1 MFANNTAVKWH
12 CKYWNTVETSIYGS
26 ELVAGCIATD
36 LVMEMRYKLRMLGV
50 PIDGAVTMYGDN
62 MSVIQSTSV
71 PSSVLKK
78 KHNAIAWHQLCEGVA
93 SGIINLIHVRSEFN
107 LSDAL
112 TKGLGPNVYKRL
124 VKPSFTRTDSG
135 DCTSKGSVKQ

>member
-1 MFANNTAVKWH
+1 
-12 CKYWNTVETSIYGS
+12 
-26 ELVAGCIATD
+26 
-36 LVMEMRYKLRMLGV
+36 MEMRYYKLRMLGV

-78 KHNAIAWHQLCEGVA
+78 KHNAIACHRLREGVA
-93 SGIINLIHVRSEFN
+93 SGIINLIHVRSELN

-112 TKGLGPNVYKRL
+112 TKGLGPVVYERL
-124 VKPSFTRTDSG
+124 VEPSFTRTDPAG
-135 DCTSKGSVKQ
+135 DSTSKGGVAQ